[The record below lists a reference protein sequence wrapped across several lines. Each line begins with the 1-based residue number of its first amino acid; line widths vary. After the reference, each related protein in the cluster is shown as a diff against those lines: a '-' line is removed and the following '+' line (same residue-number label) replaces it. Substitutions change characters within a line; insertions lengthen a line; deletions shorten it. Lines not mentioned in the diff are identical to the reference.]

1 MTTLRHGR
9 GYLVRMRWSVPFLGI
24 ALMAMTAKGQV
35 DSVAADFPRGYPG
48 SFHRDEVTLLTGY
61 HQGRYGFAEL
71 GIGRSIHGAVH
82 HPYGVGY
89 HLGAELRVDRP
100 ALWGLKVG
108 AYATGGFALGLH
120 YVHYMEGAES
130 TEVLRPEYGI
140 GIFKAKVTYA
150 YNIQLTKPRIEGLS
164 THMLSLSYAFRVK
177 RLPRDDQRKAAR

>member
-1 MTTLRHGR
+1 MKMLRHGR

-35 DSVAADFPRGYPG
+35 DSVAADLPRGYPG

-120 YVHYMEGAES
+120 YVHYMDGAES

-150 YNIQLTKPRIEGLS
+150 YNIRLSKPRIEGLS
-164 THMLSLSYAFRVK
+164 THVLSLSYAFRLK